1 MNKLAAAL
9 ILLMLSGDVLTA
21 HAQPATQTVDQVPP
35 TADQL
40 RASVPGI
47 KKAILAATGYDDDT
61 VELVA
66 TDMDFV
72 VTLLDSKL
80 ASGSN
85 TARENE
91 ASKIASVIANAI
103 SGKEEFK
110 GILAIHVDYVTR
122 EAEGGRTRTMN
133 KIDVRRDSQG
143 RFLHHAS

>member
-72 VTLLDSKL
+72 VTLPDRTLPEKTKQAKL
-80 ASGSN
+80 P
-85 TARENE
+85 R
-91 ASKIASVIANAI
+91 
-103 SGKEEFK
+103 
-110 GILAIHVDYVTR
+110 
-122 EAEGGRTRTMN
+122 
-133 KIDVRRDSQG
+133 
-143 RFLHHAS
+143 